1 MSAVVT
7 VNAPLIEKCTGVKNY
22 KGRADQIEAIMTYIT
37 AENYAVM
44 RHRVDGLE
52 TTDTVAGSSN
62 FGKFMELFESEDS
75 RWIDEINAEL
85 EK

>member
-1 MSAVVT
+1 MSFMEW
-7 VNAPLIEKCTGVKNY
+7 I
-22 KGRADQIEAIMTYIT
+22 
-37 AENYAVM
+37 M

-62 FGKFMELFESEDS
+62 FGKFMELLESEDS

>member
-1 MSAVVT
+1 
-7 VNAPLIEKCTGVKNY
+7 
-22 KGRADQIEAIMTYIT
+22 
-37 AENYAVM
+37 M

-52 TTDTVAGSSN
+52 TTDTVDGISN

>member
-1 MSAVVT
+1 MQISNEKLMSF
-7 VNAPLIEKCTGVKNY
+7 IEW
-22 KGRADQIEAIMTYIT
+22 I
-37 AENYAVM
+37 M

>member
-1 MSAVVT
+1 MQISNEKLMSFM
-7 VNAPLIEKCTGVKNY
+7 EW
-22 KGRADQIEAIMTYIT
+22 IMH
-37 AENYAVM
+37 
-44 RHRVDGLE
+44 HRVDGLE